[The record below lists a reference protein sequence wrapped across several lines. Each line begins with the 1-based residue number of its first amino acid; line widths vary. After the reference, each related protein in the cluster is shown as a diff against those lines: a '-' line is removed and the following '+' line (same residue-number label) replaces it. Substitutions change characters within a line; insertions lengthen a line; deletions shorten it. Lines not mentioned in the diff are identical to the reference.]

1 MAKSGRASLAE
12 MQPQPK
18 NDAYTVMLT
27 ISLVAMI
34 AACILLFQ
42 ELKRYPSLMPG
53 AADARP
59 PAPTIKMDT
68 GSGGEKVDF
77 PAGGGEGGAPAGG
90 AEEKKPT
97 PPAGGADT
105 KPMNPGGNPNP

>member
-1 MAKSGRASLAE
+1 MASRGRASLAE

-42 ELKRYPSLMPG
+42 ELKRYPSLKP
-53 AADARP
+53 RP
-59 PAPTIKMDT
+59 QDTQAPAPTVKMDT
-68 GSGGEKVDF
+68 G
-77 PAGGGEGGAPAGG
+77 GGGENVQFPGGEGAPGGAG
-90 AEEKKPT
+90 T
-97 PPAGGADT
+97 PPAGGGDT
-105 KPMNPGGNPNP
+105 KPTNPPGGGNPNP